1 MPGKS
6 LYKILQVDP
15 TADLEVIQA
24 AHRVL
29 VKKLDPDR
37 DATGVAE
44 YRVKE
49 LNRALAVMSDPGQ
62 RQAYDQELVQHGQ
75 LRPVG
80 PGHAGSLAERIY
92 GTEHDELRSIRID
105 FGRYAGWTLGELLRA
120 DPDYLRWLSRHS
132 SGVRYRGAIMRLL
145 ADYEEHRHP
154 LRVSP

>member
-6 LYKILQVDP
+6 LYKVLQVDP
-15 TADLEVIQA
+15 AADIEIIEA

-29 VKKLDPDR
+29 IRKLDPDH

-49 LNRALAVMSDPGQ
+49 LNRALSVLSDPEQ
-62 RQAYDQELVQHGQ
+62 RQAYDQELAEQNP
-75 LRPVG
+75 RIPVG

-92 GTEHDELRSIRID
+92 GAENDELRGIRID
-105 FGRYAGWTLGELLRA
+105 FGRYAGWTLGDLLRA

-132 SGVRYRGAIMRLL
+132 SGVRYRGAIMKLL
-145 ADYEEHRHP
+145 AEYDQHRHP
-154 LRVSP
+154 LRVIP